1 MVEPA
6 ICDKKK
12 ESGEANDLEVSTPAW
27 DAKISFF
34 HLENCVDRKL
44 EKCSQKEKKGKL
56 NLLQKGLD
64 KETENNCSFCVA
76 GALRLY
82 LGLRIGGHTHW
93 NKNNKK

>member
-44 EKCSQKEKKGKL
+44 EKCSQKKK
-56 NLLQKGLD
+56 
-64 KETENNCSFCVA
+64 
-76 GALRLY
+76 
-82 LGLRIGGHTHW
+82 
-93 NKNNKK
+93 KKK